1 MAIVRGDVVAG
12 GHDEMVHAHETHG
25 QERDNDQAEGSAA
38 YGAHLVIVTPLDA
51 VRAQDLAPG
60 APSA

>member
-1 MAIVRGDVVAG
+1 MSIVRGDVVAG
-12 GHDEMVHAHETHG
+12 GHDEMVHAHDTHG